1 MSRDNYSSIAQF
13 IKSIYT
19 NTMRKEKNIQA
30 ATVYYKS
37 WSGEVQEI
45 FDKKGIKLYIYTVN
59 NLKEAQG
66 YIQKGAAG
74 VCSDYLQD
82 TDFE

>member
-1 MSRDNYSSIAQF
+1 MLHLVLHLYFS
-13 IKSIYT
+13 
-19 NTMRKEKNIQA
+19 
-30 ATVYYKS
+30 
-37 WSGEVQEI
+37 
-45 FDKKGIKLYIYTVN
+45 IKLYIYTVN

-66 YIQKGAAG
+66 YMQKGAAG